1 MQLPKNF
8 RTRIAGNIYENTP
21 DLVVCNDTTILR
33 VERAADSGRLKVHL
47 AIFDS
52 KGRRKATIEDDKVT
66 KGRKQDYS
74 VAMTDSNFSVHENA
88 TGRTVCNL
96 QRCAPARRMDID
108 AFVMTHSP
116 DGFLIHASPVQTN
129 LGTKAKGEVYR
140 DLDQA
145 LVM

>member
-1 MQLPKNF
+1 MKVPENF

-21 DLVVCNDTTILR
+21 DLLVCDEQTILR
-33 VERAADSGRLKVHL
+33 VEREARSGRLKVRL
-47 AIFDS
+47 AIFDED
-52 KGRRKATIEDDKVT
+52 GRRKATVENDKVT
-66 KGRKQDYS
+66 NGRKKAYS
-74 VAMTDSNFSVHENA
+74 VSMTHSSFSVHENS
-88 TGRTVCNL
+88 TGRTVCHL

-129 LGTKAKGEVYR
+129 LGTKASGEVYR
-140 DLDQA
+140 DLDRA

>member
-1 MQLPKNF
+1 MKVPENF

-21 DLVVCNDTTILR
+21 DLVVCNDKTILR
-33 VERAADSGRLKVHL
+33 VERAADTGRLKVRL

-66 KGRKQDYS
+66 KGREQDYS
-74 VAMTDSNFSVHENA
+74 VSMTDSNFSVHDSA
-88 TGRTVCNL
+88 TGRTICNL
-96 QRCAPARRMDID
+96 QRCAPARRMDVD

-140 DLDQA
+140 NLDRA

>member
-1 MQLPKNF
+1 MQVPENF

-33 VERAADSGRLKVHL
+33 VERADSGSLKVRL
-47 AIFDS
+47 AVFDS
-52 KGRRKATIEDDKVT
+52 NGRRKATIEDDKVT
-66 KGRKQDYS
+66 QGRQQDYS

-116 DGFLIHASPVQTN
+116 DGFLIHASPLQTN
-129 LGTKAKGEVYR
+129 LGTKARGEVYR
-140 DLDQA
+140 DLDHA
-145 LVM
+145 LLL